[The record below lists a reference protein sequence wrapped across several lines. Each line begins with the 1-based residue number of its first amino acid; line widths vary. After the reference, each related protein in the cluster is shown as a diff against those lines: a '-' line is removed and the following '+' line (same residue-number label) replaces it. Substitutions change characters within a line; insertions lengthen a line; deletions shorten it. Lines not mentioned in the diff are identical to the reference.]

1 MKFKLIFLFS
11 LFFYIYA
18 FSLYAINVRVLDLQ
32 LIINNNKELLNL
44 ISKIEQDQS
53 VHRESF
59 QTTELELQSELQEID
74 ELKLILET
82 SELEKE
88 INIYNDNFKKFN
100 EQINKFN
107 SHYEN
112 QINVLKNNILE
123 NILEILK
130 EYSLDNQIDLILD
143 SNNYI
148 LSSNSIN
155 ITNIILDDLNKLN
168 TDASFEKFK

>member
-100 EQINKFN
+100 EKINKFN